1 MRTGWPKRNAVS
13 SAKRKTIPNKVDPQ
27 KCFSMASQHYYGD
40 RERPFSSHLFFLP
53 VADYGVGWSLIL
65 VTTALLLAA
74 SAGKG
79 KKYQI

>member
-1 MRTGWPKRNAVS
+1 
-13 SAKRKTIPNKVDPQ
+13 
-27 KCFSMASQHYYGD
+27 MASQHYSIYGD

-79 KKYQI
+79 KSTKFEISSMWKRE